1 MKDVV
6 CIGIL
11 VADVISKPLTMFP
24 EKGKLMPIDSITL
37 HSGGCALS
45 SAVDMSII
53 GLKTSII
60 GKVGKDD
67 FGYYL
72 KSVLERKEVNTEG
85 LVMGENSSTSASVV
99 VVGDDSERS
108 FIHCF
113 GANAE
118 FSYDDIDFELISNH
132 KIAFITGVNLMAS
145 FDGAPCGKTVKK
157 IKELGLTTVMDTAW
171 DSSGRWMELVKDS
184 LPYLDYFIPSYDEA
198 TKIAGK
204 QSPEEIADVFMQY
217 GVKNVVVKLGS
228 KGCYAK
234 NADGKEYY
242 IPTLEGKPVET
253 TGAGDAFSSGF
264 ITGLSKGWDIEKS
277 CIFANAV
284 GTLSVM
290 AIGAS
295 TGIKPFEETMS
306 FIKSQKRMWHND

>member
-11 VADVISKPLTMFP
+11 VADVISKPLTKLP
-24 EKGKLMPIDSITL
+24 EKGKLMPIDNISL

-45 SAVDMSII
+45 SSVDMSIL

-60 GKVGKDD
+60 GKVGKDG

-72 KSVLERKEVNTEG
+72 NSILESAKVDTSA
-85 LVMGENSSTSASVV
+85 LVMDKNSTTSASVV

-118 FSYDDIDFELISNH
+118 FTYEDINFEHVSNH
-132 KIAFITGVNLMAS
+132 KFAFITGVNLMKS
-145 FDGAPCGKTVKK
+145 FDGKPC
-157 IKELGLTTVMDTAW
+157 GLTTKKIQDQGLVTIMDTAW
-171 DSSGRWMELVKDS
+171 DSSNKWMELVEDS

-198 TKIAGK
+198 TKIANK
-204 QSPEEIADVFMQY
+204 IKPKDIADVFLNK
-217 GVKNVVVKLGS
+217 GVKNVVIKLG
-228 KGCYAK
+228 KDGCYVK
-234 NADGKEYY
+234 TNSGKEYT
-242 IPTLEGKPVET
+242 IPTFECIPVET

-264 ITGLSKGWDIEKS
+264 ITGLSKGLSIKN
-277 CIFANAV
+277 CCTFANAV

-290 AIGAS
+290 EVGAS
-295 TGIKPFEETMS
+295 TGIKSYEQTIE
-306 FIKSQKRMWHND
+306 FIKSQNRMWK